1 VKPAIQAMTK
11 ARKVTPWL
19 TTTTLRTPW
28 VRKSSM
34 AANIPFIKANLS
46 PLSFTSV
53 PRSTYTDAIL
63 GIYELNAIGRQGQPP
78 SSFASGCFAPERPIQ
93 QPHKDSS

>member
-1 VKPAIQAMTK
+1 M
-11 ARKVTPWL
+11 L
-19 TTTTLRTPW
+19 TSVSRL
-28 VRKSSM
+28 

-63 GIYELNAIGRQGQPP
+63 
-78 SSFASGCFAPERPIQ
+78 ASM
-93 QPHKDSS
+93 S